1 MTDPTTSAP
10 ARTGDGTSRPTS
22 ISDRLPAPPA
32 AGHRTRVQLE
42 AQLDHLRDA
51 PRDDGLLEL
60 VVARPALLQRE
71 VLDVGVLSTTEGLV
85 GDTWSQRPSKRTP
98 DGSPHPDM
106 QLNIMGSRV
115 ARLVAVTDDR
125 MPLAG
130 DQLYV
135 DLDLSEAA
143 LPAGTRLAIGTAV
156 VEITDQPHTGC
167 AKFTERFGLDAL
179 RFVNSPIGKELRLR
193 GVNAKVVVDGEV
205 RAGDRVRRV

>member
-1 MTDPTTSAP
+1 M
-10 ARTGDGTSRPTS
+10 
-22 ISDRLPAPPA
+22 SDRLPAPPVG
-32 AGHRTRVQLE
+32 GHRTRAQLE
-42 AQLDHLRDA
+42 AELDHLRAA
-51 PRDDGLLEL
+51 PLDDGRLEL
-60 VVARPALLQRE
+60 VVARPALLQRQ
-71 VLDVGVLSTTEGLV
+71 VLDVGVLSTTDGLV
-85 GDTWSQRPSKRTP
+85 GDTWSQRPSTRTA

-179 RFVNSPIGKELRLR
+179 RFVNSPIGRELRLR
-193 GVNAKVVVDGEV
+193 GANAKVVVDGEV
-205 RAGDRVRRV
+205 RPGDRVRRV